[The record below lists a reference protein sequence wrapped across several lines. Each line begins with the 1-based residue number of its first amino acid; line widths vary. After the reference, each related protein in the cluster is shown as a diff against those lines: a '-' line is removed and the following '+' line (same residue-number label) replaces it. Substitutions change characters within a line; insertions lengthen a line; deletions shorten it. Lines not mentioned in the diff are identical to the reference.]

1 MKTRELSQPV
11 KPIDTDRK
19 ASVAPAPQHHA
30 LSETEIDQ
38 ISGGA
43 GKGGVGGE
51 FRR

>member
-1 MKTRELSQPV
+1 MKTREISQHV
-11 KPIDTDRK
+11 KPIETDRR
-19 ASVAPAPQHHA
+19 ASVTPTPQHHA

-38 ISGGA
+38 VSGGS

>member
-1 MKTRELSQPV
+1 MKTREISQPV
-11 KPIDTDRK
+11 KPIDTDRRV
-19 ASVAPAPQHHA
+19 SVAPTPQHHA

-38 ISGGA
+38 ISGGS